1 MLGTLSQ
8 LGYQENSSKI
18 QENALAGKPLL
29 LEGGG
34 GGMLDFTHIDDLVE
48 GITRSLALEGGLNRT
63 FNITFGN
70 ARSIA
75 DLAEI
80 IRRVVPEVSLQQAP
94 PAPEKPKRGTLKTD
108 RAQEFLG
115 FLPSRPI
122 DTGYKDFCDWYLKK
136 WQCID

>member
-1 MLGTLSQ
+1 MGLDVSQEESVKSSLKMLWRVSLFCW
-8 LGYQENSSKI
+8 K
-18 QENALAGKPLL
+18 
-29 LEGGG
+29 GGG

-70 ARSIA
+70 ARTIA

-80 IRRVVPEVSLQQAP
+80 IRQVVPDVSLQQAP

-115 FLPSRPI
+115 FSPSRPI

-136 WQCID
+136 WQLIN